1 MKAKEYLLQVKKLD
15 QMIQNKKVEK
25 EMWMSMALS
34 TTAPSDG
41 ERVQSSGSQQKM
53 ADAVTR
59 SVGLDEEIEKC
70 IVDLFAKKQ
79 EVIQTIEKLSL
90 VDYDVLHQVYIQNRD
105 FYDVAEKYGRTYSW
119 VTTAHGRA
127 LKHLQEMLDAK
138 EKLKE
143 MDKIHE

>member
-34 TTAPSDG
+34 TTAPFDG

-105 FYDVAEKYGRTYSW
+105 FYDVAEKDGRTDYW
-119 VTTAHGRA
+119 GTTAHGRA

-138 EKLKE
+138 EN
-143 MDKIHE
+143 

>member
-41 ERVQSSGSQQKM
+41 ERVQSSGSRQKM
-53 ADAVTR
+53 ADAVIR
-59 SVGLDEEIEKC
+59 SVGLDEKIEKC
-70 IVDLFAKKQ
+70 IADLFAKKQ

-105 FYDVAEKYGRTYSW
+105 FYDMAEKYGRIYSW

-127 LKHLQEMLDAK
+127 LKYLQEMLDAK

-143 MDKIHE
+143 MEKIHE

>member
-1 MKAKEYLLQVKKLD
+1 MKAKEYLIQVKKLD

-105 FYDVAEKYGRTYSW
+105 FYDMAEKYGRIYSW

-143 MDKIHE
+143 MEKIHE

>member
-25 EMWMSMALS
+25 EIWMSMALS

-53 ADAVTR
+53 ADAVIR

-70 IVDLFAKKQ
+70 IADLFAKKQ

-105 FYDVAEKYGRTYSW
+105 FYDMAEKYGRIYSW

-143 MDKIHE
+143 MEKIHE

>member
-53 ADAVTR
+53 VDAVIR
-59 SVGLDEEIEKC
+59 SVGLD
-70 IVDLFAKKQ
+70 VDWDPT
-79 EVIQTIEKLSL
+79 TIGGNCKGQMSL
-90 VDYDVLHQVYIQNRD
+90 P
-105 FYDVAEKYGRTYSW
+105 
-119 VTTAHGRA
+119 
-127 LKHLQEMLDAK
+127 LD
-138 EKLKE
+138 
-143 MDKIHE
+143 MMI

>member
-41 ERVQSSGSQQKM
+41 ERVQSSGSRQKM
-53 ADAVTR
+53 ADAVIR
-59 SVGLDEEIEKC
+59 SVGLDEKIEKC
-70 IVDLFAKKQ
+70 IADLFAKKQ

-105 FYDVAEKYGRTYSW
+105 FYDMAEKYGRIYSW

-143 MDKIHE
+143 MEKIHE